1 LKLLSTIVQTCGKLR
16 GGALISGLYGFL
28 HNGDTKMSDTV
39 QKLLTTVSKPL
50 YLMILKWVLDGSLED
65 PYAEFFIASDNTVQ
79 VFL

>member
-1 LKLLSTIVQTCGKLR
+1 
-16 GGALISGLYGFL
+16 
-28 HNGDTKMSDTV
+28 MSDTV